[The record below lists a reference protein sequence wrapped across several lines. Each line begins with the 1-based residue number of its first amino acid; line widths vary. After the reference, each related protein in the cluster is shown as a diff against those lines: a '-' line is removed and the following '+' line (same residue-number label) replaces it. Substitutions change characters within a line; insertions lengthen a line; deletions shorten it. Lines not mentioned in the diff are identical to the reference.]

1 MLICRRTLLTW
12 GPAILLVVGLLAGLA
27 LARSGLD
34 VALQVWLW
42 EEYTHGF
49 NQAMRGL
56 SWLALGRNQIVAC
69 ALLAG
74 WLVWQAR
81 QQGQTWQDAMRGPAG
96 LVVLSIPVFLAAG
109 VLNIALK
116 ITFGRPRPKE
126 FLWNGH
132 DPMVWLPGSLDSGFW
147 SFPSGHS
154 ASSFAIA
161 VWLGCCFPRWRWPL
175 LVVAGVLSVSRFL
188 AVTPHYAGDV
198 VAGAAVGAA
207 VALMFWQVW
216 GRRA

>member
-1 MLICRRTLLTW
+1 MPICRRTLLTW
-12 GPAILLVVGLLAGLA
+12 GPAMVLVVGLLVGLA
-27 LARSGLD
+27 LAWSGLD
-34 VALQVWLW
+34 VALQTWLW
-42 EEYTHGF
+42 ERHTQAF
-49 NQAMRGL
+49 NESMRAI

-74 WLVWQAR
+74 WLAWRAR
-81 QQGQTWQDAMRGPAG
+81 QQGQTWRQVRDGAAG
-96 LVVLSIPVFLAAG
+96 LVALSIPVFLAAG

-116 ITFGRPRPKE
+116 IGFGRPRPKE

-132 DPMVWLPGSLDSGFW
+132 DPMVWLPVSLDSGFW

-175 LVVAGVLSVSRFL
+175 LVVASVFSASRFL
-188 AVTPHYAGDV
+188 AVTPHYVGDV

-207 VALMFWQVW
+207 VAWFSWQRW
-216 GRRA
+216 GPRL